1 MTSTPQTPGRPRRVR
16 LSREERLA
24 QIIEASTR
32 LVSRQ
37 GFWGLSLQ
45 EVATEVGITQ
55 AGLLHYVHTKEG
67 LLQLLIEQGY
77 DRRFDPEDFIATGD
91 AAATHP
97 DGASFPAYCRYLV
110 ANNARDPQ
118 LIRLYMVLGAESMS
132 PEHPA
137 HAYFDARPDA
147 VWQLYSATRWR
158 IPPEIGG
165 WPAMRELVELTI
177 ATMDGLQL
185 RMFRSPAIDLPT
197 EWSKAERVLFPS
209 PVWDDYR

>member
-1 MTSTPQTPGRPRRVR
+1 MSIPAGRYGSPVTSTPQTPGRPRRVR

-132 PEHPA
+132 RSTRHTPTSTPGRTRCGSSTP
-137 HAYFDARPDA
+137 RPGGGSRRR
-147 VWQLYSATRWR
+147 SAAGRR
-158 IPPEIGG
+158 C
-165 WPAMRELVELTI
+165 A
-177 ATMDGLQL
+177 
-185 RMFRSPAIDLPT
+185 S
-197 EWSKAERVLFPS
+197 WSS
-209 PVWDDYR
+209 